1 MLKFNEQQQ
10 IDDIQGMLD
19 LRPEIEKLVDTL
31 DEKGFDAIYYL
42 GIGGTYA
49 SAMQAVT
56 YINGKSDLPVYVQH
70 AAEYYTTG
78 NRRLTKR
85 LISYLVI
92 CHWYDTRS
100 GKGCRRNQKSRSDI
114 TRIY

>member
-10 IDDIQGMLD
+10 VDDIQGMLD

-42 GIGGTYA
+42 GIGGTYV

-56 YINGKSDLPVYVQH
+56 YINGK
-70 AAEYYTTG
+70 
-78 NRRLTKR
+78 K
-85 LISYLVI
+85 
-92 CHWYDTRS
+92 
-100 GKGCRRNQKSRSDI
+100 
-114 TRIY
+114 